1 MEERIQALEIHN
13 PGRWWWKAFIVLS
26 FDHDVKGKTY
36 EEIYERFIEIGIEEG
51 EYSDGEISNIKVLS
65 VMDFYYHEFS
75 TSFIDPTSEILT
87 DSEKNFIKSMFSRF
101 CEHLGIYKT
110 GFIISLEIYNV
121 PYTKTIKRIKDEII
135 HSNPE

>member
-1 MEERIQALEIHN
+1 MVLTWRRNSATS
-13 PGRWWWKAFIVLS
+13 KAFIVLS